1 MFSSLSSS
9 HSVGLALFPSF
20 LLILPPFP
28 PQLFRSVYTFVC
40 VCLLLVSVSGLC
52 LSVSNSLCVHLF
64 IALCCVC
71 LCLSLALSLYLCVSV
86 CLWLSLAPCL
96 SLHLSL
102 SVCVCLSVCPSL
114 SPLLFGCLSY
124 SAWRECCVCGPC
136 PQMNVSTSTNINFIN
151 LGRLLGT
158 EVNCLTL
165 TCFYGIH
172 LGDKINFLISYF

>member
-71 LCLSLALSLYLCVSV
+71 LSVSISCSV
-86 CLWLSLAPCL
+86 
-96 SLHLSL
+96 SL
-102 SVCVCLSVCPSL
+102 SVCVCLSVAISCSVFVSPSLTVCVCVSVCLSLSL

-151 LGRLLGT
+151 LGRTSWYRG
-158 EVNCLTL
+158 
-165 TCFYGIH
+165 
-172 LGDKINFLISYF
+172 